1 MEPHAARVV
10 TLTFMEPEA
19 ARDADV
25 RIKRD
30 QSEGRQ
36 RAAGA
41 PAALPDHGSGG
52 GGADLSRKLVTA
64 AVSGDDPSGEL
75 SLIKE
80 EVQVR
85 VKGYVSVECEVQ
97 MRPVRSRCSQSHERV
112 LTVLT
117 ALPGG
122 SVGGGLREPTQR
134 GGTGR
139 GGTGRGGHYT
149 YDH

>member
-97 MRPVRSRCSQSHERV
+97 MRPVPVMQSVIGEGLDGTDCITWWQRWRG
-112 LTVLT
+112 
-117 ALPGG
+117 APGTYPEG
-122 SVGGGLREPTQR
+122 RD
-134 GGTGR
+134 GTGWD
-139 GGTGRGGHYT
+139 GAGRALYL
-149 YDH
+149 